1 MKILIIE
8 DEAAIREEILDML
21 IFEGHEVFEAVNGRD
36 GIALAM
42 QQIPDLIISDI
53 TMPEMDGYGVLME
66 LKDHPKLKSVPF
78 IFLTA
83 RADRSFVR
91 HGMELGADDYV
102 VKPFTRT
109 ELLAAINSRLS
120 RHDAIAQGYRAEVDE
135 LKAKITRMVTH
146 ELKTPLASVTFIQ
159 QIMERHF
166 GEFSEAEMT
175 DLLEKMRAGTDRLQH
190 VVQQIVYFTQMESG
204 ILTPNAVKQSG
215 SSLYLSQVVPSSVEM
230 ARRYAY
236 RNQQGSVK
244 LDQHDIESTVWG
256 VAPLIKHAF
265 AELLT
270 NALNYAQEE
279 QTITLAQW
287 QSEGLVWMSLMDQTA
302 GLTRQDLIRL
312 QKDFPQIETVNEDQ
326 HGIGI
331 GLSVAQRIIEIH
343 GGSFQLGS
351 VLGKG
356 TQVICGL
363 PMFVAR
369 G

>member
-21 IFEGHEVFEAVNGRD
+21 MFEGHEVYEAANGRD
-36 GIALAM
+36 GIAMAI

-66 LKDHPKLKSVPF
+66 LKDHPELKTVPF

-120 RHDAIAQGYRAEVDE
+120 RHQAIAQGFRAEVDE
-135 LKAKITRMVTH
+135 LKARITRMVTQ
-146 ELKTPLASVTFIQ
+146 ELKTPLAGVTFIQ
-159 QIMERHF
+159 QIMQRQF
-166 GEFSEAEMT
+166 GELNEAEVT
-175 DLLEKMRAGTDRLQH
+175 DLLQKMRSSTDRLQH

-204 ILTPNAVKQSG
+204 VLTPNAVKQSG
-215 SSLYLSQVVPSSVEM
+215 SSLYLSQVVPSAAEM

-236 RNQQGSVK
+236 RNQQGAIK
-244 LDQHDIESTVWG
+244 LDQRDVESTVWG

-270 NALNYAQEE
+270 NALNYSQEE
-279 QTITLAQW
+279 QAITLAQW
-287 QSEGLVWMSLMDQTA
+287 QSEGLVWMSLLDQGT
-302 GLTRQDLIRL
+302 GLSRQDLITA
-312 QKDFPQIETVNEDQ
+312 QKSFDHLDYKQNEQ
-326 HGIGI
+326 QGLGI

-343 GGSFQLGS
+343 GGSFQVGS
-351 VLGKG
+351 VPGKG